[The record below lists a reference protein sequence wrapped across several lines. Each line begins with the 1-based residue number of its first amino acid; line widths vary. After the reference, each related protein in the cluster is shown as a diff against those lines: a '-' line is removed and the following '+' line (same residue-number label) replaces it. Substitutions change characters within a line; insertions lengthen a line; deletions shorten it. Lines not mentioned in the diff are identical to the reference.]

1 MSINFSLIDG
11 LLEDKSHL
19 ILNWE
24 LLINN
29 YELIKWESLESVLN
43 NDFENRGL
51 INRCNMM
58 DSDFFSYII
67 KCNNYDDLFRRI
79 MRKLNVNFS
88 SSHILNFWNV
98 EVENRLSDY
107 NLELIKY
114 LRVLKNNGKNI
125 ILVSSVSKCLDII
138 KHLIRLGILDIISDV
153 YSFYEG
159 NNSVS
164 EFLRNSVRYVPDIS
178 KCLWLESSYIDMRLL
193 SIHKGVDLYFIIN
206 ELSCFSCTDFES
218 SSTIINSFILK

>member
-24 LLINN
+24 LLLNN

-43 NDFENRGL
+43 NDFEKRGL
-51 INRCNMM
+51 TNRCNMM
-58 DSDFFSYII
+58 DSEFFSYII
-67 KCNNYDDLFRRI
+67 KCNNYDDIFRRM
-79 MRKLNVNFS
+79 MRKLDVNFS
-88 SSHILNFWNV
+88 SNGILNLWNI
-98 EVENRLSDY
+98 ELENRLSDY
-107 NLELIKY
+107 SIELVNY
-114 LRVLKNNGKNI
+114 LRTIKNRGKSI
-125 ILVSSVSKCLDII
+125 ILVSSTSKCLSIF
-138 KHLIRLGILDIISDV
+138 KHLLRLGIFDIISDV

-178 KCLWLESSYIDMRLL
+178 KCLWIESSYIDMRLL
-193 SIHKGVDLYFIIN
+193 SIYKGVDLYFIIN
-206 ELSCFSCTDFES
+206 ELSCFNLTDFES